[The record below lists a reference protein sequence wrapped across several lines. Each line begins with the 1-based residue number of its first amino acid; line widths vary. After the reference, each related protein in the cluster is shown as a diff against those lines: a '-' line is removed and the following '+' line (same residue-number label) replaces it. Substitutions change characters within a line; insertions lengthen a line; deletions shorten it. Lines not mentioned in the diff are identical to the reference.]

1 MRFRRWSSL
10 FLLLAT
16 AGCAAT
22 AESDFTYSPPEAF
35 PPRSSVLV
43 PDGLEVTR
51 ARLVQ
56 GLTRDRFAVSGD
68 AEGAT
73 FLRFS
78 LMTDRPDPHVDCGR
92 VERRYIGPRGQEES
106 YSYRIGQRSSFK
118 AADAQSRPLAVTHRA
133 FLEANASISL
143 AVREGGTEVTVAVRY
158 DLTVTEVS
166 QPLTRDDRP
175 DGSATSESR
184 TISFRSGSPAA
195 PDGDLPGCA
204 ATGHIERAVL
214 RSAQG

>member
-1 MRFRRWSSL
+1 MDLRRWSGAL
-10 FLLLAT
+10 FVLAT

-22 AESDFTYSPPEAF
+22 AESDFSYSPPEAF

-43 PDGLEVTR
+43 PDGLEETR

-56 GLTRDRFAVSGD
+56 GLTRDRFAISGD

-78 LMTDRPDPHVDCGR
+78 LMTDRPDPHADCGS
-92 VERRYIGPRGQEES
+92 VERRYRGPRGEEES
-106 YSYRIGQRSSFK
+106 YRHRVGQRSSFK
-118 AADAQSRPLAVTHRA
+118 AADAESRPIAVTHRA

-143 AVREGGTEVTVAVRY
+143 AVREGGTEVSVAVRY
-158 DLTVTEVS
+158 DMTITEVS
-166 QPLTRDDRP
+166 QPLARDGRP
-175 DGSATSESR
+175 VGTASSESQ
-184 TISFRSGSPAA
+184 TISFRSDSPAA
-195 PDGDLPGCA
+195 PADGLPGCA

-214 RSAQG
+214 RAAQG